1 MLKKFVT
8 ILGGDP
14 NKRAIN
20 KSNEVVDQ
28 INSLE
33 PQFEALSNEALLAKT
48 GEFRSRLAD
57 GETPHGLLPEAFA
70 AVREASTRTN
80 GQRHYDV
87 QLIGGGALPQ
97 RKISEMRPG
106 GGKTPVC

>member
-14 NKRAIN
+14 NKKALS

-33 PQFEALSNEALLAKT
+33 
-48 GEFRSRLAD
+48 
-57 GETPHGLLPEAFA
+57 A
-70 AVREASTRTN
+70 AVRSVELGRAA
-80 GQRHYDV
+80 GQD
-87 QLIGGGALPQ
+87 
-97 RKISEMRPG
+97 S
-106 GGKTPVC
+106 